1 MTGAQ
6 PLTARD
12 GLGSGIHIHK
22 DVVNYNIFSET
33 VDRLLPAAR
42 IRSTSM
48 GNAYG

>member
-12 GLGSGIHIHK
+12 GLGSGIHK
-22 DVVNYNIFSET
+22 GVVDYNIFSET

-42 IRSTSM
+42 IRTTSM

>member
-12 GLGSGIHIHK
+12 GLGIHIHK
-22 DVVNYNIFSET
+22 GVVNYNIFSET
-33 VDRLLPAAR
+33 VDGLLPAAR
-42 IRSTSM
+42 IRTTSM